1 MQTTVPVIHTPHLTL
16 RGHRLEDY
24 EDCCA
29 MWGDPI
35 VTQHIGGK
43 PSTRQQT
50 WSRVLTYGGHWAML
64 GFGYWVIEETAT
76 HRFVGEVGFA
86 DFKRDIA
93 PSMQGVPE
101 LGYALTP
108 AFHGK
113 GYATEAMQAA
123 IAWLEGNFNVPR
135 TVCLIDP
142 ANAASIRVAE
152 KCGYKVFE
160 EATFN
165 GGPALF
171 LERISRP

>member
-1 MQTTVPVIHTPHLTL
+1 MESTVPVIHTERLTL
-16 RGHRLEDY
+16 RAHRLEDY

-50 WSRVLTYGGHWAML
+50 WSRILSYAGHWALL
-64 GFGYWVIEETAT
+64 GFGYWVIEDTAT
-76 HRFVGEVGFA
+76 GQFAGEVGFA

-93 PSMQGVPE
+93 PSMRGVPE
-101 LGYALTP
+101 VGYALSP
-108 AFHGK
+108 AFHGR
-113 GYATEAMQAA
+113 GYATEAIRAA
-123 IAWLEGNFNVPR
+123 IEWMERSVNPPR

-152 KCGYKVFE
+152 KCGYKIFE
-160 EATFN
+160 HATFN
-165 GGPALF
+165 GAPTLF
-171 LERISRP
+171 FERFAGL